1 MLGPADP
8 RGRPLTSAGAGTPHL
23 LKRKLAD
30 CAQAAC
36 RCKACGSLDSS
47 QNRCQC
53 CARRCHL
60 VGGPTVTVTV
70 TLTVTASD
78 CGGDC
83 LGLRAPRGHSPG
95 QSHCAGPSW
104 ATRTKGL
111 SWGREAQVSWGL
123 PRVTEDEAPIVAR
136 GPRVVT

>member
-60 VGGPTVTVTV
+60 VGGPTVTVTL

-83 LGLRAPRGHSPG
+83 LGLRAPL
-95 QSHCAGPSW
+95 SW
-104 ATRTKGL
+104 AVALRGALVGDSDQGL

-123 PRVTEDEAPIVAR
+123 PRVTKDEAPVVAR